1 MGNLPLLKNNI
12 VSWHSN
18 QTKDVIKQNK
28 RYRGAGV
35 EQIKALL
42 AFTENL
48 CSVPITHMAV

>member
-18 QTKDVIKQNK
+18 QTKDGIKQNK
-28 RYRGAGV
+28 KYRGAGGQ
-35 EQIKALL
+35 QIKALS

-48 CSVPITHMAV
+48 CSVPITYMAV